1 MAQLTG
7 KVAVFNIDGT
17 IDLTG
22 TGLLDPDEMINRSA
36 AVTSGAQTV
45 DLDKAGV
52 TLTRAYQKRTRSCQL
67 TVQPYDPDTPGTLAT
82 HKAKLK
88 LPAEGSIVT
97 LADFASPDFNGDWNF
112 ETGSV
117 TPQDNGFLQ
126 MSFTLSRVG
135 ESSGVP
141 AALTPQ
147 A

>member
-22 TGLLDPDEMINRSA
+22 TGLLDTDEMINRSA
-36 AVTSGAQTV
+36 SLNSAAQTV
-45 DLDKAGV
+45 DLPKAGV
-52 TLTRAYQKRTRSCQL
+52 VQTRAYQNRTRSCQI
-67 TVQPYDPDTPGTLAT
+67 TVAPYDPDTPGSLSG

-88 LPAEGSIVT
+88 LPVEGSLVT

-112 ETGSV
+112 ESGSI
-117 TPQDNGFLQ
+117 TPQDGGFLQ

-135 ESSGVP
+135 ETSGVP

>member
-22 TGLLDPDEMINRSA
+22 TGLLDTDEMINRSA
-36 AVTSGAQTV
+36 SLTSGAQTV
-45 DLDKAGV
+45 DLPRAGV
-52 TLTRAYQKRTRSCQL
+52 VVTRAYQNRTRTIQI
-67 TVQPYDPDTPGTLAT
+67 TVAPYDPDTPGSLSG

-112 ETGSV
+112 ESGTI
-117 TPQDNGFLQ
+117 TPQDGGFLQ

-135 ESSGVP
+135 ETSGVP